1 MFFSQKTD
9 RNAPGCAKFTTEEDE
24 SNVIPNEDVEVST

>member
-1 MFFSQKTD
+1 MEFFLLTD